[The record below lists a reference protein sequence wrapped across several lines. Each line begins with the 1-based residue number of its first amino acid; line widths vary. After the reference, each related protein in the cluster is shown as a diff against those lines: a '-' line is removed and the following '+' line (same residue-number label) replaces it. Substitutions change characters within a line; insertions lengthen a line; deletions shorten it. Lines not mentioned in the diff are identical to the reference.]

1 MGSDQKLAS
10 YCHLFC
16 VTHFNNNNQL
26 FVITGTNSSCVR
38 VSCDALLSL
47 LSPDTLEDAPH
58 LVPVARVVGEVLECD
73 VLSHVLAKVV
83 ILGQLAERREHFTD
97 WSACKH
103 EDINKQCSHT
113 SKLFLPGS
121 V

>member
-1 MGSDQKLAS
+1 MNDTIPWWAATRSLHHIVIYFVS
-10 YCHLFC
+10 HTLITTTNF
-16 VTHFNNNNQL
+16 

-97 WSACKH
+97 WSA
-103 EDINKQCSHT
+103 
-113 SKLFLPGS
+113 
-121 V
+121 

>member
-1 MGSDQKLAS
+1 MSHTLITTTND
-10 YCHLFC
+10 
-16 VTHFNNNNQL
+16 

-38 VSCDALLSL
+38 VSCDVLLSL

-58 LVPVARVVGEVLECD
+58 LIPVARVVGEVLECD

-103 EDINKQCSHT
+103 EDFTIM
-113 SKLFLPGS
+113 LPHIYYFYLDLS
-121 V
+121 E